1 MEDLFPRK
9 DNVDYTQLRMTP
21 EGLYSVT
28 RRRDGQR
35 VMEFLARTIPNVEQR
50 TITDAT
56 ACVGSDTLRFS
67 QVFQSVHSI
76 ELKHDNVI
84 ALRNNIR
91 VFGAT
96 NVTVYEGDATKLFNW
111 RTDVLYIDPPWGGP
125 DYYTVPK
132 LDIIIGGQRLDMWI
146 HELLKDKQRPA
157 YVILKLPRNYN
168 FAHLHFLPNVIETMF
183 YRVRNFMIV
192 LIQTKVI

>member
-1 MEDLFPRK
+1 MEDLFPHK
-9 DNVDYTQLRMTP
+9 DDVQYDALRMTP

-35 VMEFLARTIPNVEQR
+35 VVQFLERTIPEIGRR
-50 TITDAT
+50 TITDTT

-67 QVFQSVHSI
+67 QVFQKVHSI

-84 ALRNNIR
+84 ALRNNVN
-91 VFGAT
+91 VFGAS
-96 NVTVYEGDATKLFNW
+96 NVTVHEGDATKLFKW
-111 RTDVLYIDPPWGGP
+111 KTDVLYIDPPWGGP
-125 DYYTVPK
+125 AYHTQHK
-132 LDIIIGGQRLDMWI
+132 MDIFLSGIRLDKWI
-146 HELLKDKQRPA
+146 EELLKEKDRPA

-168 FAHLHFLPNVIETMF
+168 FSHLHFLPNVIETLF

-192 LIQTKVI
+192 SIQTKVI